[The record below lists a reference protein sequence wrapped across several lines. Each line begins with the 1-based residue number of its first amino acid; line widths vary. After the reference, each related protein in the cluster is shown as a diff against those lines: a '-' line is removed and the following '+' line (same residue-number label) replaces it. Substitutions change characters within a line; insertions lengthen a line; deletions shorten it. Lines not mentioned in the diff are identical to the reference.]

1 MFDESTKNNEYTIK
15 TNYKFKTRGLLDL
28 IDNKNPKL
36 VVENKKKEE
45 YFSGEIDD
53 LPESVFINIAKE
65 LLKEN

>member
-1 MFDESTKNNEYTIK
+1 MNLVKIKPTINLEQEDIKSTN
-15 TNYKFKTRGLLDL
+15 
-28 IDNKNPKL
+28 
-36 VVENKKKEE
+36 VVCEKKNKKE

>member
-1 MFDESTKNNEYTIK
+1 MFDNKSSVNNQYYIK
-15 TNYKFKTRGLLDL
+15 INYKFRTRGLLDL
-28 IDNKNPKL
+28 L
-36 VVENKKKEE
+36 YNKKNESTNNYKKKD